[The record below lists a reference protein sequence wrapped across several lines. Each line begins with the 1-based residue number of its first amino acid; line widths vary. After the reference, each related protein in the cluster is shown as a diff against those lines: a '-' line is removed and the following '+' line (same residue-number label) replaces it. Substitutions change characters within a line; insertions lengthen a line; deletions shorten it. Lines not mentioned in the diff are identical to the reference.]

1 VVLDDPGSSPYLSA
15 VIFLVLSAFFSGS
28 ESALLS
34 SDHIRLKSVY
44 GSHRRLG
51 KVLGLKENPK
61 AVLSS
66 LLLGNTLVNVMFSSA
81 VAAIAFT
88 HLTFSRSVIDL
99 TAIVAATVLVVIF
112 GEISPKLI
120 AGADSEKAVIA
131 VSPVLAALDYVM
143 KPFSHSLEHA
153 ASYLAKAFPT
163 PASRAE
169 ELTEARLL
177 AAVDF
182 GETSGAIRNDE
193 KEMIH
198 GVIEAKELIATDVM
212 IPRPN
217 MVALQED
224 RSGLDALNVMLRYG
238 VSRIPVFAESRDNI
252 TGIVHIADLVSMA
265 GENGEGWKQALADKP
280 VRSFSTPPYFVPEA
294 KSVRDLLS
302 EMKAGG
308 IHMSIVV
315 DEFDGVSGLVTL
327 EDLVEEIVG
336 DIRDEYDTRDI
347 SPIVVGETA
356 WEVPGR
362 MSLADLESFTGLDIE
377 MEDCDSVAG
386 VVMRCLDRVPD
397 PGDSFT
403 LDDPPVSF
411 EVKDVKGPR
420 IQKVVI
426 RKRNDEVSSQDG
438 R

>member
-1 VVLDDPGSSPYLSA
+1 MDDPGSSPYLSGL
-15 VIFLVLSAFFSGS
+15 IFLLLSAFFSAS

-34 SDHIRLKSVY
+34 SDYIRLKSVY

-51 KVLGLKENPK
+51 KVLGLKDHPK

-66 LLLGNTLVNVMFSSA
+66 LLLGNTLVNVMFSST
-81 VAAIAFT
+81 VAAIALS
-88 HLTFSRSVIDL
+88 HLTLSRSMIDL
-99 TAIVAATVLVVIF
+99 TATVTGTVLVVIF

-120 AGADSEKAVIA
+120 ANADAERTVVSF
-131 VSPVLAALDYVM
+131 SPVLALLDFVM
-143 KPFSHSLEHA
+143 KPFSHSLERA
-153 ASYLAKAFPT
+153 ASFFAQAIPRV
-163 PASRAE
+163 ASRTE
-169 ELTEARLL
+169 ELNEARLL
-177 AAVDF
+177 ATVDY

-193 KEMIH
+193 KEMIY
-198 GVIEAKELIATDVM
+198 GIIEAKELIATDVM
-212 IPRPN
+212 VPRPN

-252 TGIVHIADLVSMA
+252 TGIVHIADLVSVA
-265 GENGEGWKQALADKP
+265 GENGEGWRQVLADKP
-280 VRSFSTPPYFVPEA
+280 VKSFATAPYFVPEA

-302 EMKAGG
+302 EMKSGG

-336 DIRDEYDTRDI
+336 DIRDEYDIRDV
-347 SPIVVGETA
+347 SPVVLGESA

-397 PGDSFT
+397 PGDSFS
-403 LDDPPVSF
+403 LDVPPVF
-411 EVKDVKGPR
+411 IEVKDVKGPR

-426 RKRNDEVSSQDG
+426 RKRNVEVSSQDG